1 MKWEKSQRRE
11 SPIFLFE
18 RFWCELNLW
27 EEQRVWEKRVRL
39 EKLKSKITF
48 HIKLN
53 FHHLPFR
60 SIFWL
65 EVLSLCS
72 LRPANGLCGRLLTED
87 NITLNETF
95 LCLLEP
101 PSVNTQNYYIGID
114 FQCLTLRLHQTIST
128 LSTHRCKQAYSTFLP
143 SLCFLEANLAQTY
156 FLIAR
161 M

>member
-1 MKWEKSQRRE
+1 MRKESKEIEPYFSVWALLMWTESVRGAKGLREKSETGKVE
-11 SPIFLFE
+11 SQNHFSHK
-18 RFWCELNLW
+18 
-27 EEQRVWEKRVRL
+27 V
-39 EKLKSKITF
+39 
-48 HIKLN
+48 N

>member
-1 MKWEKSQRRE
+1 M
-11 SPIFLFE
+11 
-18 RFWCELNLW
+18 
-27 EEQRVWEKRVRL
+27 RL
-39 EKLKSKITF
+39 EKLKAKITF
-48 HIKLN
+48 HRKLN

-60 SIFWL
+60 SIF

-101 PSVNTQNYYIGID
+101 PSVNTQNYYIGIY

-128 LSTHRCKQAYSTFLP
+128 LSTHRCKQAYTTFLP

-161 M
+161 MLFFCDICDKSAV